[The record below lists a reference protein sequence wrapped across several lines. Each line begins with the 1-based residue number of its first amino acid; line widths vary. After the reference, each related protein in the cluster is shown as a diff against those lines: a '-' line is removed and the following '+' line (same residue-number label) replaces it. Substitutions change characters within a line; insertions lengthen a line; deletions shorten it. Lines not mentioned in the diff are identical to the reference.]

1 MQRPTQRIMHVLSR
15 LHHMDMAN
23 AQVYVLH
30 KAKKRVDLIRQTNTN
45 WMAEGSNLEEL
56 LPKGSVGSDAHGVLP
71 SPEGPHNAP
80 WRL

>member
-1 MQRPTQRIMHVLSR
+1 
-15 LHHMDMAN
+15 MDMAN

-30 KAKKRVDLIRQTNTN
+30 KAKKQFDLIRQNNTN